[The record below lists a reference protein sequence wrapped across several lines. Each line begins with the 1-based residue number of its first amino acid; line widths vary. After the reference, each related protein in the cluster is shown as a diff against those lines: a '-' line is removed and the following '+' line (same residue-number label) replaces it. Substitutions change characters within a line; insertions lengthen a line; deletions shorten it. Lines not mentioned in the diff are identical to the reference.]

1 MQVFKCFF
9 KIVRS
14 KKLAMFIYAG
24 IFFVLTILFSSFG
37 KDSNTGFQTTKIN
50 VGIVD
55 HDKSTASKALK
66 TFLSNEQN
74 VKDIKDEKKTMQNE
88 LFYRNTEYILIL
100 PKGFGESLLSQNKKV
115 QIENVKVPGSTSGY
129 MIDEQVNKFT
139 KMVRSY
145 LAAG

>member
-1 MQVFKCFF
+1 
-9 KIVRS
+9 
-14 KKLAMFIYAG
+14 MFIYAG

-139 KMVRSY
+139 KMVGAIWPQGFQNSRRWRG
-145 LAAG
+145 LKIH